1 MPRLVG
7 KQSNNE
13 LLAGLILVVAVGA
26 VAGSAEYYGYTNFIP
41 SWGSNQAPVFSNS
54 KFPTKLTFSVRA

>member
-26 VAGSAEYYGYTNFIP
+26 AAGSAEYYGYTNFIP
-41 SWGSNQAPVFSNS
+41 SWGRNEAPVSSNFQIPPMLS
-54 KFPTKLTFSVRA
+54 SFVKA

>member
-26 VAGSAEYYGYTNFIP
+26 VAGSAEYYGYTNLIP
-41 SWGSNQAPVFSNS
+41 SWGRDQAPVSSNL
-54 KFPTKLTFSVRA
+54 KLPTTLTSSVKA